1 MAVPRRALP
10 PIPLLARSYVA
21 SMNSHPSLS
30 SPHSDVL
37 TLVPDGPAARERLV
51 EELKRRGKACV
62 LSKSWPDS
70 DRLYSRAIELL
81 EQEQDDDAAKA
92 KAKADLAIL
101 YSNRSLAL
109 FNMSKLSESRELAAT
124 ATTLDGT
131 YVKGY
136 WRLGQACAAMEDWS
150 DALRAYER
158 AAEVDAQS
166 GGGKMAKALG
176 KEVGKCQVKVEQER
190 LLVME
195 GKFDGPDVTA
205 PALEEKKT
213 SATAKPKPSSPSK
226 PKPRSKPKTTAGDAV
241 KDTDADGFTQSDHVR
256 GYKIVDGKKTSYF
269 HHEMTE
275 EEKKLIGDIAPKKLD
290 ASAANVTST
299 SAEPVVEGTSAWNK
313 AGTWEEKDITKWSID
328 TLSSTLLTC
337 SYDIPGTDQTV
348 KVVKA
353 NKMAVHDGGH
363 ASVAAVR
370 GKKRYIYEFGY
381 ELVWELS
388 SAGGD
393 ADVEMKGKLILP
405 DIDGTV
411 AAGEWHDVSDFSVD
425 GGIPNAKRAYLLKH
439 VRDGGLREIIEGKI
453 DGWVTLLKATY

>member
-1 MAVPRRALP
+1 
-10 PIPLLARSYVA
+10 
-21 SMNSHPSLS
+21 MNSHPALS

-37 TLVPDGPAARERLV
+37 THVPDSPAARERLV
-51 EELKRRGKACV
+51 EELKSRGKASV
-62 LSKSWPDS
+62 LSKSWPDA
-70 DRLYSRAIELL
+70 DQLYARAIELL
-81 EQEQDDDAAKA
+81 EQADDETKA
-92 KAKADLAIL
+92 KSRADLAIL
-101 YSNRSLAL
+101 HSNRSLAL
-109 FNMSKLSESRELAAT
+109 FNIAKLSESRELATT
-124 ATTLDGT
+124 ATSLDDT

-136 WRLGQACAAMEDWS
+136 WRLGQACGAMEDWS
-150 DALRAYER
+150 DALAAYEK
-158 AAEVDAQS
+158 AAKVDAES

-176 KEVGKCQVKVEQER
+176 KEVAKCQAKVEQER

-195 GKFDGPDVTA
+195 GKFDGADIGNSSSSGTA
-205 PALEEKKT
+205 TSTSEVKSAPVVEKKT
-213 SATAKPKPSSPSK
+213 TPMATATSGSAKSKSKPKSK
-226 PKPRSKPKTTAGDAV
+226 PKPDAV
-241 KDTDADGFTQSDHVR
+241 KDTDADDFTNPLR
-256 GYKIVDGKKTSYF
+256 GYKIVGGKKTSYF

-290 ASAANVTST
+290 VNAAATT
-299 SAEPVVEGTSAWNK
+299 ATPAEPVVEGASAWNK
-313 AGTWEEKDITKWSID
+313 AGTWEEKDIGKWAVD

-353 NKMAVHDGGH
+353 NKMDVHDGGH

-393 ADVEMKGKLILP
+393 ADVEMRGKLVLP

-411 AAGEWHDVSDFSVD
+411 AAGEWHDVSDFTVD
-425 GGIPNAKRAYLLKH
+425 GGIPNAKRAHLMKH
-439 VRDGGLREIIEGKI
+439 VRDGGLREVIEEKI

>member
-1 MAVPRRALP
+1 MA
-10 PIPLLARSYVA
+10 
-21 SMNSHPSLS
+21 
-30 SPHSDVL
+30 
-37 TLVPDGPAARERLV
+37 
-51 EELKRRGKACV
+51 
-62 LSKSWPDS
+62 
-70 DRLYSRAIELL
+70 
-81 EQEQDDDAAKA
+81 
-92 KAKADLAIL
+92 
-101 YSNRSLAL
+101 
-109 FNMSKLSESRELAAT
+109 KLSESRELATT
-124 ATTLDGT
+124 ATSLDRT
-131 YVKGY
+131 YVKAY

-150 DALRAYER
+150 DALDAYEK
-158 AAEVDAQS
+158 AVKVDAES

-195 GKFDGPDVTA
+195 GKFDGADISNGSSTSTSEIKSARGV
-205 PALEEKKT
+205 EKKAAAT
-213 SATAKPKPSSPSK
+213 SSGAKAKSSPAK
-226 PKPRSKPKTTAGDAV
+226 AKAKAKAKADAV
-241 KDTDADGFTQSDHVR
+241 KDTDAGDFTKSDHVK
-256 GYKIVDGKKTSYF
+256 GYKIVNGKKTSFF

-290 ASAANVTST
+290 ANAAAATAT
-299 SAEPVVEGTSAWNK
+299 SAEPVVEGASAWNK

-337 SYDIPGTDQTV
+337 SYDIPSTDQTV

-393 ADVEMKGKLILP
+393 ADVEMRGKLTLP

-425 GGIPNAKRAYLLKH
+425 GGIPNAKRAYLIKH
-439 VRDGGLREIIEGKI
+439 VRDGGLREVIETKI

>member
-1 MAVPRRALP
+1 
-10 PIPLLARSYVA
+10 
-21 SMNSHPSLS
+21 MNTHPALS

-37 TLVPDGPAARERLV
+37 THVPDSPAARERLV
-51 EELKRRGKACV
+51 EELKSRGKASV
-62 LSKSWPDS
+62 LSKSWPDA
-70 DRLYSRAIELL
+70 DQLYARAIELL
-81 EQEQDDDAAKA
+81 EQDDEAKA
-92 KAKADLAIL
+92 KSRADLAIL
-101 YSNRSLAL
+101 HSNRSLAL
-109 FNMSKLSESRELAAT
+109 FNMAKLSESRELATT
-124 ATTLDGT
+124 ATSLDDT
-131 YVKGY
+131 YVKAY

-150 DALRAYER
+150 DALAAYEK
-158 AAEVDAQS
+158 AVKVDADS

-176 KEVGKCQVKVEQER
+176 KEVAKCQVKVEQER

-195 GKFDGPDVTA
+195 GKFDGADIGGTSSSTVSNGNAASTSEVKST
-205 PALEEKKT
+205 PAAAVEKKT
-213 SATAKPKPSSPSK
+213 TPTTAATSGSAKPETKAD
-226 PKPRSKPKTTAGDAV
+226 TV
-241 KDTDADGFTQSDHVR
+241 KDTDADGFTKSDHVR
-256 GYKIVDGKKTSYF
+256 GYKIVGGKKTSYF

-290 ASAANVTST
+290 TNAAAATATS
-299 SAEPVVEGTSAWNK
+299 SEPVVEGASAWNK
-313 AGTWEEKDITKWSID
+313 AGTWEEKDIGKWAVD

-353 NKMAVHDGGH
+353 NKMDVHDGGH

-393 ADVEMKGKLILP
+393 ADVEMRGKLVLP

-411 AAGEWHDVSDFSVD
+411 AAGEWHDVSDFTVD
-425 GGIPNAKRAYLLKH
+425 GGIPNAKRAYLMKH
-439 VRDGGLREIIEGKI
+439 VRDGGLREVIEEKI

>member
-1 MAVPRRALP
+1 
-10 PIPLLARSYVA
+10 
-21 SMNSHPSLS
+21 MNSHPSLS

-37 TLVPDGPAARERLV
+37 THVPDSPASRERLV
-51 EELKRRGKACV
+51 EELKSRGKACV
-62 LSKSWPDS
+62 LSKSWPDA
-70 DRLYSRAIELL
+70 DALYARAIELL
-81 EQEQDDDAAKA
+81 EHDGDEANAEASAKA
-92 KAKADLAIL
+92 KANAQSKEADLAIL
-101 YSNRSLAL
+101 YSNRSLAA
-109 FNMSKLSESRELAAT
+109 FNMAKLSESRELATT
-124 ATTLDGT
+124 ATSLDRT
-131 YVKGY
+131 YVKAY

-150 DALRAYER
+150 DALDAYEK
-158 AAEVDAQS
+158 AVKVDAES

-195 GKFDGPDVTA
+195 GKFDGADISNGSSTSTSEIKSARGV
-205 PALEEKKT
+205 EKKAAAT
-213 SATAKPKPSSPSK
+213 SSGAKAKSSPAK
-226 PKPRSKPKTTAGDAV
+226 AKAKAKADAV
-241 KDTDADGFTQSDHVR
+241 KDTDAGDFTKSDHVK
-256 GYKIVDGKKTSYF
+256 GYKIVNGKKTSFF

-290 ASAANVTST
+290 ANAAAATAT
-299 SAEPVVEGTSAWNK
+299 SAEPVVEGASAWNK

-337 SYDIPGTDQTV
+337 SYDIPSTDQTV

-393 ADVEMKGKLILP
+393 ADVEMRGKLTLP

-425 GGIPNAKRAYLLKH
+425 GGIPNAKRAYLIKH
-439 VRDGGLREIIEGKI
+439 VRDGGLREVIETKI

>member
-1 MAVPRRALP
+1 
-10 PIPLLARSYVA
+10 
-21 SMNSHPSLS
+21 MNSHPALS

-37 TLVPDGPAARERLV
+37 THVPDSPAARERLV
-51 EELKRRGKACV
+51 EELKSRGKASV
-62 LSKSWPDS
+62 LSKSWPDA
-70 DRLYSRAIELL
+70 DQLYARAIELL
-81 EQEQDDDAAKA
+81 EQDDEAKA
-92 KAKADLAIL
+92 KSRADLAIL
-101 YSNRSLAL
+101 HSNRSLAL
-109 FNMSKLSESRELAAT
+109 FNMAKLSESRELATAAT
-124 ATTLDGT
+124 SLDDT

-150 DALRAYER
+150 DALAAYEK
-158 AAEVDAQS
+158 AVKVDAES

-176 KEVGKCQVKVEQER
+176 KEVAKCQAKVEQER

-195 GKFDGPDVTA
+195 GKFDGADIGSGSTGNSSSGNA
-205 PALEEKKT
+205 T
-213 SATAKPKPSSPSK
+213 STSEVKGPSK
-226 PKPRSKPKTTAGDAV
+226 PVVEKKKKTAPTTAATSGSATPKTKADTV
-241 KDTDADGFTQSDHVR
+241 KDTDADDFTKSDHVR
-256 GYKIVDGKKTSYF
+256 GYKIVGGKKTSYF

-290 ASAANVTST
+290 ANAAAATAT
-299 SAEPVVEGTSAWNK
+299 SAEPVVEGASAWNK
-313 AGTWEEKDITKWSID
+313 AGTWEEKDIGKWAVD

-337 SYDIPGTDQTV
+337 SYDIPGTDQTA

-353 NKMAVHDGGH
+353 NKMDVHDGGH

-393 ADVEMKGKLILP
+393 ADVEMRGKLVLP

-411 AAGEWHDVSDFSVD
+411 AAGEWHDVSDFTAD
-425 GGIPNAKRAYLLKH
+425 GGIPNAKRAHLMKH
-439 VRDGGLREIIEGKI
+439 VRDGGLREVIEEKI